1 MTTLVLPRLY
11 AGWWPLLRAFGIV
24 CTAIGFGLLV
34 SMLRGA
40 LWPVAPGADADA
52 WISGAIVFVVA
63 GVVAVLLASAAWE
76 LRASSF
82 AWNTP
87 ALDRRLRREITV
99 GGFVIF
105 GIGAG
110 VGASLH
116 GALTGESWFLAVAAA
131 LGFSV
136 GLVNSLSRPM
146 WARFGGA
153 LGVLLAVLP
162 LFFMP
167 EIARFATNIGV
178 AGGFLWAMLA
188 AGVVMVTT
196 NQFGRV
202 LERRGDAPDL
212 AEDRSLAASFAGAT
226 TLARRAPRDG
236 ADGFR
241 GVRSSDFD
249 WMRALLRETS
259 GLSRGGLVGGAIRFG
274 LATVLATVLVRGF
287 FRAIGNLRAID
298 ASTGVAPTPE
308 TSSFSTVQ
316 QGLSGLS
323 LEWFVEPFASRKEES
338 IAVSIVVVILGA
350 VISNSMGSLSA
361 FRLPISRHRL
371 AWVRWLGTQ
380 FEEGAAALGIL
391 LGFAALSFAASRVSG
406 GDTWQS
412 LLPFITAT
420 VALFTLLPVVRWMRL
435 RLVDARRPARRL
447 DAASESLDPSI
458 LMTYALSTCVLMLG
472 AFLLPAWWEEGTRHI
487 RAELPAAAH
496 AWIPLLALVPIALLR
511 WLWLVE
517 LRRYYRS
524 SDLA

>member
-1 MTTLVLPRLY
+1 VTTLVLPRLY

-24 CTAIGFGLLV
+24 STAIGFGLIA
-34 SMLRGA
+34 STLRGA

-52 WISGAIVFVVA
+52 WISGAIVFLVA
-63 GVVAVLLASAAWE
+63 GVVAALLASAAWE
-76 LRASSF
+76 LRVSSF

-105 GIGAG
+105 GLGAG

-153 LGVLLAVLP
+153 LGALLAVLP

-178 AGGFLWAMLA
+178 VGGFLSAMLA

-202 LERRGDAPDL
+202 LERRGDAPDP

-241 GVRSSDFD
+241 GARSSDFD
-249 WMRALLRETS
+249 WVRALLHETS
-259 GLSRGGLVGGAIRFG
+259 GLSRGGLVGRALRFG
-274 LATVLATVLVRGF
+274 LATVLVTVLVRGF
-287 FRAIGNLRAID
+287 FRALGNLRAVD
-298 ASTGVAPTPE
+298 ATTGAAPTPE
-308 TSSFSTVQ
+308 TSSFTTVQ

-338 IAVSIVVVILGA
+338 IVVSLVVVILGA
-350 VISNSMGSLSA
+350 VIWNSMGSFSA
-361 FRLPISRHRL
+361 LRHPISRRRL

-391 LGFAALSFAASRVSG
+391 LGFAALGFAASRLSG
-406 GDTWQS
+406 GDAWQS
-412 LLPFITAT
+412 LLPLITAT
-420 VALFTLLPVVRWMRL
+420 IALFTLLPVVRWMRL

-458 LMTYALSTCVLMLG
+458 LITYALSTCVLVLG
-472 AFLLPAWWEEGTRHI
+472 ALLLRAWWEEGTRHI
-487 RAELPAAAH
+487 RAELPAALH

-517 LRRYYRS
+517 LRRHYRS